1 MRAPGSSRWMP
12 VYLGATGPNPTQ
24 TVAAA
29 HLEQYLQ
36 DDGCFGPL
44 EERELC
50 LSVLDLQRRGFDLQV
65 R

>member
-1 MRAPGSSRWMP
+1 MP
-12 VYLGATGPNPTQ
+12 VYLGATGPNPTHS
-24 TVAAA
+24 VGAA

-50 LSVLDLQRRGFDLQV
+50 MAVLDLQRRGFDLEV